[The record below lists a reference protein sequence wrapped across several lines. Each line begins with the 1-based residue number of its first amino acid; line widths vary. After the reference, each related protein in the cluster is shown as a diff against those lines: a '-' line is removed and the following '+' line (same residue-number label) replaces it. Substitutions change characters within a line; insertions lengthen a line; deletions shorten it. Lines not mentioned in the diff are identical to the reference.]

1 MEKII
6 TKERFAIAQKYESK
20 YWDSR
25 LYDPAGVI
33 KDLEGTYELANALVQ
48 NNYLNHT
55 FHRTLDVGC
64 GGLGLGLLWLINTNL
79 SFGLDPLE
87 VKKSQFN
94 CTLLDVFVNSVQNK
108 TSYLK
113 IGAENMPF
121 EINYFDLIICNNV
134 LDHVNNPYAILKEI
148 KRILTKDGLF
158 AFSVDTHSVRTLM
171 QKRLIKLFNPNY
183 GSLPG
188 HPYEWTEKKMGEI
201 LISFGFKVEKHI
213 TRSFKGQLFGSVRR
227 TVWLLRNQ

>member
-94 CTLLDVFVNSVQNK
+94 CTLLDVFFNSVQNK
-108 TSYLK
+108 
-113 IGAENMPF
+113 
-121 EINYFDLIICNNV
+121 
-134 LDHVNNPYAILKEI
+134 ILKEI

>member
-1 MEKII
+1 M
-6 TKERFAIAQKYESK
+6 
-20 YWDSR
+20 
-25 LYDPAGVI
+25 DPAGVI

-48 NNYLNHT
+48 SNYLKHT
-55 FHRTLDVGC
+55 FELTIDIGC

-79 SFGLDPLE
+79 SFGVDPLE
-87 VKKSQFN
+87 VKKPQFN
-94 CTLLDVFVNSVQNK
+94 CSLLDDFVITVQNK
-108 TSYLK
+108 TTYYK

-121 EINYFDLIICNNV
+121 EINYFDLVICNNV

-158 AFSVDTHSVRTLM
+158 AFSVDTHSVRTLI

-188 HPYEWTEKKMGEI
+188 HPYEWTEKQMTEL
-201 LISFGFKVEKHI
+201 LISLGFKIEKHI
-213 TRSFKGQLFGSVRR
+213 TRTLKGQLLGSVRR